1 MIVVRIEAVH
11 LECPDL
17 LIIGLIDRHAVEHL
31 ELAALLFGLSL
42 SIELPLDL

>member
-11 LECPDL
+11 LECSNL

-31 ELAALLFGLSL
+31 ELAALPLSL
-42 SIELPLDL
+42 SIAIKHSLDL